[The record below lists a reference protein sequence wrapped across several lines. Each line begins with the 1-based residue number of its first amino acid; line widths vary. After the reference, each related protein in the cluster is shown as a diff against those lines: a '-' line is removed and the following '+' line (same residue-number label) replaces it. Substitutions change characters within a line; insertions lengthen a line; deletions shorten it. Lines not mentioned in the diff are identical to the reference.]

1 MNNFICIRNAKE
13 HNLDN
18 INLDLPKNS
27 LIVITGVSG
36 SGKSSLAFDTIYA
49 EGQRKYVEGLSS
61 YARQFLDLCPKP
73 DVESITGL
81 SPAIS
86 INQKSSSKNPR
97 STVSTITEIYDYL
110 RLMYAKIGIPYS
122 PITGKSISKQSVSQI
137 IDHILNLPTGT
148 QIYILGMIV
157 KDKKGEYFKEIYYA
171 KKQGYNLLKI
181 KNKIY
186 DINNI
191 PQLDK
196 NKKNTIYVVVDE
208 ISITENRIN
217 RISSSVESALKIG
230 KGVIYIEIVS
240 LPKDYSDTKYSNN
253 QILVFSEYF
262 ACPETGFSINEIEPR
277 LFSFNTIHG
286 SCKYCSGLGKNFTT
300 DINLVIPNEHLS
312 ISQGAIHPIGP
323 INPSSIYYK
332 SQNTIN
338 FSSYYA
344 SIIISLSKLLK
355 FDLSVPW
362 KQLPDS
368 IKNIILYGRENT
380 NNAAINNNSD
390 FKGIINII
398 NNKSD
403 LSTEKIYEKYSTIN
417 TCSHCNGLRLS
428 PEALSVKIDNKNIGE
443 LSLLSI
449 DEAILWCTNLPSK
462 LTNQHKSIACKL
474 LDEIIKRLT
483 FLQNVGLGYLTLD
496 REAKTLSGGE
506 SQRIK
511 LASQIGSG
519 LTGVLYV
526 LDEPSI
532 GLHQRDNMLL
542 INTLKSLRD
551 LGNTVI
557 VVEHDDETML
567 NADYIV
573 DIGPG
578 AGPHGGKLIA
588 QGTLSD
594 IIHSPNSITGQYLSH
609 KKVIPLFKKNKTFHQ
624 WIEIN
629 EACQNNL
636 RNINVKIPVGA
647 FTCVTG
653 VSGSGKSSL
662 ITNTLY
668 KYAMNKLHNTH
679 YYDTGCK
686 SILGLENID
695 KVIEINQSP
704 IGKTP
709 LSNPATYI
717 GLFTHIRTWFAG
729 LPLSKARGY
738 NISRFSFNTKGG
750 RCEACKGDGYIK
762 IEMHFLPDIYVK
774 CDECKGLRYN
784 RETLEVT
791 YKNKSIAD
799 VLNMTVDQSAEFFSN
814 LPIIK
819 EKLTSLQSVGMGY
832 IKIGQSSTTLSGG
845 EAQRIKL
852 SKELSKRS
860 TGSTLYILDEPTTG
874 LHLDDIKNLL
884 HVLHKL
890 SDLGNTVI
898 VIEHNL
904 HVIKT
909 AEYIIDIGPGS
920 GKNGGEVVAYGSPEE
935 IVTKFPQSFTSQY
948 LKPYLKI

>member
-1 MNNFICIRNAKE
+1 MNNLICIRNARE

-18 INLDLPKNS
+18 ISVDLPKNS

-49 EGQRKYVEGLSS
+49 EGQRKYVESLSS
-61 YARQFLDLCPKP
+61 YARQFLDLCPKS

-86 INQKSSSKNPR
+86 INQKSSFRNPR

-122 PITGKSISKQSVSQI
+122 PTTGKPIFRQSASQI
-137 IDHILNLPTGT
+137 IDHIFNLPIGT
-148 QIYILGMIV
+148 KIDILGMII
-157 KDKKGEYFKEIYYA
+157 KNKTGDYFKEIYNA
-171 KKQGYNLLKI
+171 KKQGYTQVKI
-181 KNKIY
+181 DSKIY
-186 DINNI
+186 DINHI
-191 PQLDK
+191 PQLDT
-196 NKKNTIYVVVDE
+196 NKKHNIYVIIDR
-208 ISITENRIN
+208 ILITEDKSNRIPK
-217 RISSSVESALKIG
+217 SVENALKIG
-230 KGVIYIEIVS
+230 KGIIHIEIVN
-240 LPKDYSDTKYSNN
+240 LPKEYYDKKYINN
-253 QILVFSEYF
+253 QILVFSEHF

-277 LFSFNTIHG
+277 LFSFNTIYG
-286 SCKYCSGLGKNFTT
+286 SCKHCTGLGKNFTT
-300 DINLVIPNEHLS
+300 DVALVIPNEQLS
-312 ISQGAIHPIGP
+312 ILEGAIHPIGP
-323 INPSSIYYK
+323 INPSSIHYK
-332 SQNTIN
+332 PKNIIN
-338 FSSYYA
+338 FSSYYT

-355 FDLSVPW
+355 FDLSLPW
-362 KQLPDS
+362 NKLSDS
-368 IKNIILYGRENT
+368 IKNIILYGYNNT
-380 NNAAINNNSD
+380 DTSSINNNFE
-390 FKGIINII
+390 FKGIINIL
-398 NNKSD
+398 NTKSD
-403 LSTEKIYEKYSTIN
+403 IAIEKISEKYSTIT
-417 TCSHCNGLRLS
+417 TCHHCNGLRLS

-449 DEAILWCTNLPSK
+449 DEAMLWCKNLPSK
-462 LTNQHKSIACKL
+462 LTNQHKLIACKL

-483 FLQNVGLGYLTLD
+483 FLQNVGLGYITLN
-496 REAKTLSGGE
+496 RESKTLSGGE

-511 LASQIGSG
+511 LASQISSG

-532 GLHQRDNMLL
+532 GLHQHDNRLL
-542 INTLKSLRD
+542 INTLKDLRD

-557 VVEHDDETML
+557 VVEHDDETMM

-588 QGTLSD
+588 QGTP
-594 IIHSPNSITGQYLSH
+594 IAIMNNPNSITGQYLSYQ
-609 KKVIPLFKKNKTFHQ
+609 KLIPLFKKNKIFNK

-629 EACQNNL
+629 KASTNNL
-636 RNINVKIPVGA
+636 RNIDVKIPIGA
-647 FTCVTG
+647 FTCITG

-668 KYAMNKLHNTH
+668 KYVMNKLHDVH
-679 YYDTGCK
+679 YSYAGCK

-717 GLFTHIRTWFAG
+717 GLFTHIRTWFAS

-738 NISRFSFNTKGG
+738 TISRFSFNTKGG
-750 RCEACKGDGYIK
+750 RCEACKGDGSIK
-762 IEMHFLPDIYVK
+762 IEMHFLPDMYVK
-774 CDECKGLRYN
+774 CEECKGLRYN

-791 YKNKSIAD
+791 YKDKSIAD
-799 VLNMTVDQSAEFFSN
+799 VLNMTVDQSAEFFKN

-819 EKLTSLQSVGMGY
+819 EKLTSLQNVGMGY
-832 IKIGQSSTTLSGG
+832 ITIGQSSTTLSGG

-874 LHLDDIKNLL
+874 LHFNDIKNLL

-920 GKNGGEVVAYGSPEE
+920 GKNGGQVVAYGSPEE
-935 IVTKFPQSFTSQY
+935 IVTKFPESLTSKY
-948 LKPYLKI
+948 LKSYL